1 MQKMHGILE
10 IRTKKA
16 RDEIR
21 AHTKN
26 LLPIF
31 RKNHLKQLQAGLLT
45 QAPHPQTPSRP
56 YFSRTRPVVF
66 YLRIPHY
73 SDGIVP
79 DLHRFPY

>member
-16 RDEIR
+16 SDEIR
-21 AHTKN
+21 AHKKTCF
-26 LLPIF
+26 LSSVRII
-31 RKNHLKQLQAGLLT
+31 LKQLQAGLLT

-79 DLHRFPY
+79 DLYRFPY